1 MIGWIISSSVLI
13 IVTIGLRFFLKNKLA
28 PGLQYGLW
36 LLVLLRLLIPGEF
49 IPSPISVQNLLAVP
63 EQVSQVQSSA
73 ILHETH
79 TFQEEITISTHTV
92 PEHTQPH
99 IEMPT
104 KQQLPTV
111 KSTISPKTVLNG
123 IWIVG
128 TITVL
133 LVFLLTNLHFYLK
146 LRRSR
151 KSLAVTCKI
160 PVYTSE
166 GLSSPCLFG
175 LLRVSIYIPCEYA
188 KDETMLSHIL
198 AHEMSHYRHG
208 DHLWSLLR
216 SIAVAFHWYNPLVWI
231 AAILSKQDAELACD
245 ASAIKILGEQQRISY
260 GQTLLQLI
268 VSKPKP
274 TDLLSCATTM
284 TSGKRSL
291 RYRIQCIAKQPK
303 TLAITL
309 ACVLLVLTVTVG
321 CTFTGAKEQSDD
333 KLLQSTEVVEEVA
346 ANETEEITEHTPAEE
361 AAYEHPLVRRFPLLN
376 ETTIPSTTDQDW
388 SSFYLNEAGLDDN
401 GTEIYTTAGDQILAV
416 DAENGILLIRVVGED
431 YQGVLAWVDDPTKL
445 SLQVSS
451 QLGNTGETIGE
462 IAQAHNGI
470 LAVNASCF
478 VAEVGN
484 EEGASIADFAVC
496 NGVAYNEELLI
507 RDNQARL
514 EINSLGEFSVTNPA
528 GSLGEDVKHAVQFSP
543 ALIIDGAIAAEG
555 LENWSGLHPRSCIG
569 QTAVGN
575 VLILVVE
582 GRLPERS
589 TGAALAEC
597 AGILLRYGAEQAM
610 TLDYGSSSILW
621 YEGEYVTMCSNRF
634 LLEGRRLPNAFV
646 VERTN

>member
-1 MIGWIISSSVLI
+1 MIGWIVSSSVLI

-63 EQVSQVQSSA
+63 EQVSQAQSNA
-73 ILHETH
+73 ISYEYH
-79 TFQEEITISTHTV
+79 TFQQEITTNPHIV
-92 PEHTQPH
+92 PEHNQPH
-99 IEMPT
+99 IEIPA
-104 KQQLPTV
+104 KQQPSAD
-111 KSTISPKTVLNG
+111 KSTISLKTVLNG

-128 TITVL
+128 AIVVL
-133 LVFLLTNLHFYLK
+133 LVFLLTNFQFYLK

-151 KSLAVTCKI
+151 KSLAVICKL

-175 LLRVSIYIPCEYA
+175 LLRASVYIPDECT
-188 KDETMLSHIL
+188 KDETTISHIL
-198 AHEMSHYRHG
+198 AHEVSHYNHG

-231 AAILSKQDAELACD
+231 AAVFSKQDAELACD
-245 ASAIKILGEQQRISY
+245 ASAIKNLGEQQRISY
-260 GQTLLQLI
+260 GRTLLQLI

-284 TSGKRSL
+284 TSGTRSL

-303 TLAITL
+303 MLAITL
-309 ACVLLVLTVTVG
+309 ACVLLILTVTVG
-321 CTFTGAKEQSDD
+321 CTFTGAKEQNDD
-333 KLLQSTEVVEEVA
+333 ELLQSAEVVEEVA

-361 AAYEHPLVRRFPLLN
+361 AAYEHPLAVRFPLLD
-376 ETTIPSTTDQDW
+376 ETTLPSVGDQDW
-388 SSFYLNEAGLDDN
+388 GSFYLNEAGLDDN
-401 GTEIYTTAGDQILAV
+401 GTEIYTTLGDQVLAV
-416 DAENGILLIRVVGED
+416 DAKNGILLIRVVGED
-431 YQGVLAWVDDPTKL
+431 YQGVLAWIDDPTKL

-462 IAQAHNGI
+462 IAEAHNGI
-470 LAVNASCF
+470 LAVNASRS
-478 VAEVGN
+478 VAVVGN

-496 NGVAYNEELLI
+496 NGVAYNEDLLI
-507 RDNQARL
+507 RDDQARL
-514 EINSLGEFSVTNPA
+514 EINSLGEFSVANPA
-528 GSLGEDVKHAVQFSP
+528 GSLGEDVKHAVQFTP
-543 ALIIDGAIAAEG
+543 ALIIDGVIAAEG

-569 QTAVGN
+569 QTAAGN

-621 YEGEYVTMCSNRF
+621 YDGEYVTMCSNRF

>member
-1 MIGWIISSSVLI
+1 MIGWIVSSSVLI
-13 IVTIGLRFFLKNKLA
+13 VVTIGLRFLLKNKLA

-49 IPSPISVQNLLAVP
+49 IPSPISVQNLLTAP
-63 EQVSQVQSSA
+63 EQVSQAQSNA
-73 ILHETH
+73 IFYEEH
-79 TFQEEITISTHTV
+79 TFQQEITISPHIV

-99 IEMPT
+99 MEMPT
-104 KQQLPTV
+104 KQQLPAV
-111 KSTISPKTVLNG
+111 KSTISLKTVLNG
-123 IWIVG
+123 IGIAGAIVIL
-128 TITVL
+128 T
-133 LVFLLTNLHFYLK
+133 VFLLTNLHFYLK

-151 KSLAVTCKI
+151 KSLAVTYQL
-160 PVYTSE
+160 PVYASE

-175 LLRVSIYIPCEYA
+175 LLRVSIYIPCECA

-231 AAILSKQDAELACD
+231 AAIFSKQDAELACD
-245 ASAIKILGEQQRISY
+245 ASAIKRLGEQQRISY

-303 TLAITL
+303 MLAITL
-309 ACVLLVLTVTVG
+309 ACVLLILTVTVG
-321 CTFTGAKEQSDD
+321 CTFTSAKEQRDD
-333 KLLQSTEVVEEVA
+333 ELLQSAEVS
-346 ANETEEITEHTPAEE
+346 ANDTEEITEHAPAEE

-401 GTEIYTTAGDQILAV
+401 GTEIYTTLGDQVLAV

-462 IAQAHNGI
+462 IAEAHNGI
-470 LAVNASCF
+470 LAVNASRF
-478 VAEVGN
+478 VAEDGN
-484 EEGASIADFAVC
+484 EEGSSIADFAVC
-496 NGVAYNEELLI
+496 NGVAYNEDSLI
-507 RDNQARL
+507 RDDQARL
-514 EINSLGEFSVTNPA
+514 EINSLGEFSVVNPA
-528 GSLGEDVKHAVQFSP
+528 GPLGEDVRHAVQFTP
-543 ALIIDGAIAAEG
+543 ALIVDGALATKD

-569 QTAVGN
+569 QTAAGN

-582 GRLPERS
+582 GRLPGRS
-589 TGAALAEC
+589 TGSALAEC
-597 AGILLRYGAEQAM
+597 ADILLRYGAEQAM

-621 YEGEYVTMCSNRF
+621 YDGEYVTMCSNRF
-634 LLEGRRLPNAFV
+634 LLEGRPLPNAFV

>member
-1 MIGWIISSSVLI
+1 MIGWIVSSSVLI
-13 IVTIGLRFFLKNKLA
+13 VVTIGLRFLLKNKLA
-28 PGLQYGLW
+28 PALQYGLW
-36 LLVLLRLLIPGEF
+36 LLVLLRLLIPGEL

-63 EQVSQVQSSA
+63 EQVSQTQSNAIAYEEHTVQ
-73 ILHETH
+73 
-79 TFQEEITISTHTV
+79 QEITASPHIV
-92 PEHTQPH
+92 PENTQPR
-99 IEMPT
+99 IEIPT
-104 KQQLPTV
+104 KQQPAAV
-111 KSTISPKTVLNG
+111 KATISLKAAFKG
-123 IWIVG
+123 IWVVG
-128 TITVL
+128 TIVVL
-133 LVFLLTNLHFYLK
+133 LVFLFTNLHFYLK

-151 KSLAVTCKI
+151 KPLAVICKI

-175 LLRVSIYIPCEYA
+175 LLRVSIYIPCECA
-188 KDETMLSHIL
+188 KDETLLSHIL

-216 SIAVAFHWYNPLVWI
+216 GIAVAFHWYNPLVWI
-231 AAILSKQDAELACD
+231 AAIFSKQDAELSCD
-245 ASAIKILGEQQRISY
+245 ASAIKKLGEQQRISY

-274 TDLLSCATTM
+274 ADLLSCATTM

-321 CTFTGAKEQSDD
+321 CTFTGVKEQSDD
-333 KLLQSTEVVEEVA
+333 ELLQLTEVVEEVA
-346 ANETEEITEHTPAEE
+346 ANETEEITGHTPAEE

-376 ETTIPSTTDQDW
+376 ETTIPSITDQDW

-401 GTEIYTTAGDQILAV
+401 GTEIYTTLGDQVLAV
-416 DAENGILLIRVVGED
+416 DAKNGILLIRVVGED
-431 YQGVLAWVDDPTKL
+431 YQGVLAWIDDPTKL

-462 IAQAHNGI
+462 IAEAHNGI
-470 LAVNASCF
+470 LAVNASRS
-478 VAEVGN
+478 VAVVGN

-496 NGVAYNEELLI
+496 NGVAYNEDLLI
-507 RDNQARL
+507 RDDQARL
-514 EINSLGEFSVTNPA
+514 EINSLGEFSVANPA
-528 GSLGEDVKHAVQFSP
+528 GSLGEDVKHAVQFTP
-543 ALIIDGAIAAEG
+543 ALIIDGVIVAEG

-569 QTAVGN
+569 QTAAGN

-597 AGILLRYGAEQAM
+597 ASILLRYDAEQAM

-621 YEGEYVTMCSNRF
+621 YDGEYVTMCSNRF